1 MYNARGVKKR
11 CRSYSAAKR
20 IVEYAVSRV
29 YISKKELA
37 IYYYRDRLFANPRM
51 SRKEKTVKR
60 LLRSMLTHTAA
71 PENVQAE
78 GLDCPICMEK
88 VISATALQKPLRSPG
103 LDGFLVLFYNTF
115 FNMLAPI
122 LTLLYN

>member
-60 LLRSMLTHTAA
+60 VREHTNITGVSLSREDHTISLNAHDVIVALDDLLVSLTTFL
-71 PENVQAE
+71 EVAE
-78 GLDCPICMEK
+78 LFGEV
-88 VISATALQKPLRSPG
+88 VIFQRNIHKT
-103 LDGFLVLFYNTF
+103 
-115 FNMLAPI
+115 
-122 LTLLYN
+122 